1 MKLFLVIILLS
12 ISIFASFQSY
22 IMMKANKAET
32 QPYTLIHSE
41 KNFEIRF
48 YPSATMATII
58 SSARSYKEISTTGF
72 KKLAGYIYGDNATDK
87 KINMTS
93 PVHLD
98 LNESAPS
105 MSFVMPKTSTKYNLP
120 KPNNPEVK
128 IISTS
133 EKYVAVFTYQGFASE
148 EKNKQNTAILKKI
161 LKDNSIAYHG
171 NFSFL
176 EYNPPFQLFERK
188 NEIIV
193 AVNKD
198 LK

>member
-1 MKLFLVIILLS
+1 M
-12 ISIFASFQSY
+12 ASV
-22 IMMKANKAET
+22 
-32 QPYTLIHSE
+32 
-41 KNFEIRF
+41 
-48 YPSATMATII
+48 I
-58 SSARSYKEISTTGF
+58 SSAKSYKDINSSGF
-72 KKLAGYIYGDNATDK
+72 KKLAGYIYGDNAKDK

-98 LNESAPS
+98 YNEPAPS
-105 MSFVMPKTSTKYNLP
+105 MSFVMPKTFTKYTLP

-128 IISTS
+128 IISIS
-133 EKYVAVFTYQGFASE
+133 ERYVAVFSYQGFASE
-148 EKNKQNTAILKKI
+148 EKNTQNTAILKKI

-176 EYNPPFQLFERK
+176 EYNPPFQLFDRK

-193 AVNKD
+193 TVNKD